1 MAFRRFISW
10 FIVSLVLIVTGCSEG
25 KVSEMLDRAETLQD
39 DHADS
44 ALAILDSIAISDCDG
59 NAQRARYALLKTY
72 VKANLHLLTPA
83 DTNLIN
89 IAVDYYIKNKL
100 ADGAA
105 KACFYKGDIIYDAGD
120 YDSAMR
126 YALRSLEWNE
136 KANDLR
142 FRAKAYE
149 LIGYI
154 YSHARN
160 YPQAISYSR
169 KAAAIFKTIGRRNNE
184 FYSILSAAR
193 SYSQDDTTERKAV
206 ELLDSIKE
214 NFKDVDSTALGMLHY
229 RYIYPLS
236 LLGHHQEG
244 YRHYRKALAYWNGI
258 DMLESKP
265 LVADMFTNIG
275 MYDSAAYY
283 LRQERM
289 VNPGYDNDVNYHFA
303 LRNLADSLRDIP
315 LYYKEVMTFSEL
327 ERRNV
332 RTAMRDEI
340 SLIERDFEHDRAE
353 REHIRN
359 ERIALVSIFT
369 VALIILAGAFA
380 FLFLRQRHRN
390 NIELMRSRMAL
401 VNNEL
406 DRLQE
411 NIGNLEDTTIEFPL
425 RTIDLF
431 CDEYYRSNAAKDK
444 DAAEKYEE
452 AVKSFHRALGR
463 MRDKEFTGRIQT
475 ALDRRH
481 NGIFSVL
488 NSLEDKPN
496 DIDLV
501 MLTYIIAGLS
511 LQSVAL
517 ICGMNDKNLYNRWY
531 RLKNKLQKRYPERKE
546 ELERILN
553 RTPTGRAKPAR

>member
-1 MAFRRFISW
+1 MALIRFVPL
-10 FIVSLVLIVTGCSEG
+10 FIVSLFLIASGCSEG
-25 KVSEMLDRAETLQD
+25 NVSNALDRAETLQD
-39 DHADS
+39 DYAES
-44 ALAILDSIAISDCDG
+44 ALAILDSIPINVCDG
-59 NAQRARYALLKTY
+59 DAQRARYALLKTY

-89 IAVDYYIKNKL
+89 IAFDYYERKNI
-100 ADGAA
+100 AGEAA
-105 KACFYKGDIIYDAGD
+105 KACFYKGFIIYDVGN
-120 YDSAMR
+120 YDGAME
-126 YALRSLEWNE
+126 YALKSLEWNYR
-136 KANDLR
+136 ANDLR
-142 FRAKAYE
+142 FKAKAYE
-149 LIGYI
+149 LIADI
-154 YSHARN
+154 YSQASN

-169 KAAAIFKTIGRRNNE
+169 KAATIFKELGRRNNE
-184 FYSILSAAR
+184 FYSLIDTAI
-193 SYSQDDTTERKAV
+193 SYSQDDTTECKAV

-289 VNPGYDNDVNYHFA
+289 VNPDYDNDVNYHFA
-303 LRNLADSLRDIP
+303 LLNLADSLRDIP

-327 ERRNV
+327 ERKNV

-340 SLIERDFEHDRAE
+340 SLIERDFEHARAE
-353 REHIRN
+353 REHIRS
-359 ERIALVSIFT
+359 ERITLASIFT
-369 VALIILAGAFA
+369 VALIILAGVF
-380 FLFLRQRHRN
+380 FLLFIRQRHRN

-444 DAAEKYEE
+444 NAAEKYEE

-463 MRDKEFTGRIQT
+463 MRDKDFTGRIQT

-481 NGIFSVL
+481 NGIFSLL

-531 RLKNKLQKRYPERKE
+531 RLKNKLQKRYPERKD

>member
-1 MAFRRFISW
+1 M
-10 FIVSLVLIVTGCSEG
+10 
-25 KVSEMLDRAETLQD
+25 
-39 DHADS
+39 
-44 ALAILDSIAISDCDG
+44 
-59 NAQRARYALLKTY
+59 
-72 VKANLHLLTPA
+72 
-83 DTNLIN
+83 
-89 IAVDYYIKNKL
+89 
-100 ADGAA
+100 
-105 KACFYKGDIIYDAGD
+105 
-120 YDSAMR
+120 
-126 YALRSLEWNE
+126 
-136 KANDLR
+136 
-142 FRAKAYE
+142 
-149 LIGYI
+149 
-154 YSHARN
+154 
-160 YPQAISYSR
+160 
-169 KAAAIFKTIGRRNNE
+169 
-184 FYSILSAAR
+184 
-193 SYSQDDTTERKAV
+193 

-236 LLGHHQEG
+236 LLGSHQDG

-258 DMLESKP
+258 DMLGSKP
-265 LVADMFTNIG
+265 LVADMFTNVG

-283 LRQERM
+283 LQQERM
-289 VNPGYDNDVNYHFA
+289 ENPDYDNDVNYHFA
-303 LRNLADSLRDIP
+303 LLNLADSLRDIP

-327 ERRNV
+327 ERKNV

-340 SLIERDFEHDRAE
+340 SLIERDFEHARAE
-353 REHIRN
+353 REHIRS

-369 VALIILAGAFA
+369 VALIILAGVFV
-380 FLFLRQRHRN
+380 FLFIRQRHRN

-401 VNNEL
+401 VNKDMDLLKEKLGEL
-406 DRLQE
+406 E
-411 NIGNLEDTTIEFPL
+411 GTTIEIPL

-444 DAAEKYEE
+444 NAAEKYEE

-481 NGIFSVL
+481 NGIFSLL

-517 ICGMNDKNLYNRWY
+517 ICGIKDTNVYNRWY
-531 RLKNKLQKRYPERKE
+531 RLKGKLQKRYPERKE

>member
-1 MAFRRFISW
+1 MALIRLISFLMVSFI
-10 FIVSLVLIVTGCSEG
+10 LIMSGCSEDN
-25 KVSEMLDRAETLQD
+25 VSEMLDRAETLQD
-39 DHADS
+39 DYAES
-44 ALAILDSIAISDCDG
+44 ALAILDSIPISACDG

-72 VKANLHLLTPA
+72 VKANLHRLTPA

-89 IAVDYYIKNKL
+89 IAVDYYTKNKL
-100 ADGAA
+100 ADGATW
-105 KACFYKGDIIYDAGD
+105 ACFYKGDIIYDVED
-120 YDSAMR
+120 YDGSMR
-126 YALRSLEWNE
+126 YALKSLEWNE
-136 KANDLR
+136 KAHDRR
-142 FRAKAYE
+142 FQAKAYE
-149 LIGYI
+149 LMADI
-154 YSHARN
+154 YSQASN

-169 KAAAIFKTIGRRNNE
+169 KAAVIFKELGRRNNE
-184 FYSILSAAR
+184 FYSLIDTAI
-193 SYSQDDTTERKAV
+193 SYSQDDTTECKAV

-236 LLGHHQEG
+236 LLGRHQEG

-283 LRQERM
+283 LHQERM
-289 VNPGYDNDVNYHFA
+289 ENPDYDNDVNYHFA
-303 LRNLADSLRDIP
+303 LLNLADSLRDIP

-327 ERRNV
+327 ERKNV

-340 SLIERDFEHDRAE
+340 SLIERDFEHARAE
-353 REHIRN
+353 REHIRS
-359 ERIALVSIFT
+359 ERITLISIFT

-380 FLFLRQRHRN
+380 FLFMRQRHRN

-406 DRLQE
+406 DLLKE
-411 NIGNLEDTTIEFPL
+411 KLDELEGTTIEIPL

-431 CDEYYRSNAAKDK
+431 CDEYYRSNAANDK

-481 NGIFSVL
+481 NGIFSLL

>member
-1 MAFRRFISW
+1 M
-10 FIVSLVLIVTGCSEG
+10 VSLFLIASGCSEG
-25 KVSEMLDRAETLQD
+25 KVSEALKRAEALQD
-39 DHADS
+39 DDADS
-44 ALAILDSIAISDCDG
+44 ALAILDSIPINVCDG
-59 NAQRARYALLKTY
+59 DAQRARYALLKTY
-72 VKANLHLLTPA
+72 VKANQHLLTPA
-83 DTNLIN
+83 DTTLIN
-89 IAVDYYIKNKL
+89 IAVDYYTGEKQPS
-100 ADGAA
+100 GAA
-105 KACFYKGDIIYDAGD
+105 KACFYKADIIYDIGD
-120 YDSAMR
+120 NARSMR
-126 YALRSLEWNE
+126 YALKSLEWNE
-136 KANDLR
+136 KANDQR
-142 FRAKAYE
+142 FQAKAYE
-149 LIGYI
+149 LIAYI
-154 YSHARN
+154 YSQAHN

-169 KAAAIFKTIGRRNNE
+169 KAAAIFKELGRRNNE
-184 FYSILSAAR
+184 FYSLLSAAR

-283 LRQERM
+283 LHQERL
-289 VNPGYDNDVNYHFA
+289 VNPDYDNDVNYHFA
-303 LRNLADSLRDIP
+303 LLNLADSLRDIP

-327 ERRNV
+327 ERKNI

-340 SLIERDFEHDRAE
+340 SLIEREFEHARAE
-353 REHIRN
+353 REHIRS
-359 ERIALVSIFT
+359 ERITLVSIFT

-380 FLFLRQRHRN
+380 FLFIRQRHRN

-401 VNNEL
+401 VNKDLALLKEKL
-406 DRLQE
+406 GE
-411 NIGNLEDTTIEFPL
+411 LEDTTIEIPL

-431 CDEYYRSNAAKDK
+431 FDEYYRSNAAKDK
-444 DAAEKYEE
+444 NAAEKYEE
-452 AVKSFHRALGR
+452 AVRSFHRTLDR

-481 NGIFSVL
+481 NGIFSLL
-488 NSLEDKPN
+488 NSLEDKPS

-553 RTPTGRAKPAR
+553 RTPTGRARPAR